1 MEPLRDRFL
10 ESCPLSETWVCSR
23 AARDLHAFL
32 LVHILNLQLKLS
44 GCEGYLSL
52 TFPCVVRRHTDRQTG
67 RHFRIIPT
75 YSMLP
80 TLALCL
86 GWSRAS
92 DRGWLLLPA
101 CCLFYHT
108 KWRHNDGGSIA
119 TFKCKDYGPREQAG
133 SSLYCKLTEPALDFR
148 DLSQDYARN
157 ISPF

>member
-23 AARDLHAFL
+23 AARHLRAFL

-92 DRGWLLLPA
+92 DRGWLCFLPA
-101 CCLFYHT
+101 VSFTTQSGDIMTEAPLPLLSVRTMGQGNRLEAAYIVNSPSQP
-108 KWRHNDGGSIA
+108 W
-119 TFKCKDYGPREQAG
+119 TFETCPRTMQE
-133 SSLYCKLTEPALDFR
+133 T
-148 DLSQDYARN
+148 
-157 ISPF
+157 